1 MRNELLRMRPFSL
14 QFNDPTLE
22 AEFTSEL
29 YRGSLSPFIGFCG
42 LTMLTLVTLAFV
54 TPESRVTNIFCCCV
68 IGFWL
73 MARLR
78 IDRMADVQKAR
89 LYWGRMLVVPNFFM
103 WPTFAVFYSLEPP
116 EPAPAIT
123 VVASAGIWIVLPI
136 YLRYSGML
144 SAHRIAYVG
153 YSFLGFFML
162 PSYSV
167 IGWPT
172 EAIALGGA
180 TLLGDLLGFTLEHYW
195 RQNRLAAHER
205 ERQARL
211 ASLNAA
217 QVHEAQLAAHQHEV
231 RRLEQEMRGLAGERQ
246 RLIEERQTFCRAVY
260 SKHLKE
266 RTEGGSRSSRGRPS
280 SRDRRD
286 SPPRQPSPLREEH
299 KEAEDTPEAT
309 PRSSMGSFARL
320 AQRRGWTA

>member
-1 MRNELLRMRPFSL
+1 
-14 QFNDPTLE
+14 
-22 AEFTSEL
+22 
-29 YRGSLSPFIGFCG
+29 
-42 LTMLTLVTLAFV
+42 
-54 TPESRVTNIFCCCV
+54 
-68 IGFWL
+68 
-73 MARLR
+73 
-78 IDRMADVQKAR
+78 
-89 LYWGRMLVVPNFFM
+89 MLVVPNFFM